1 MISAGLFLALIFQAR
16 DVGADMKTL
25 GAVEQ
30 VLILPWKVKLSARI
44 DTGASSS
51 SLHAQD
57 IHVKDDHVEFKL
69 AEPGGSR
76 QVNLPLHGWRRIRTS
91 GGGGRRP
98 AVRVQ
103 LCIGGQLISA
113 TVNLIDRSGMNYPLL
128 IGRDVLANRFVVDVS
143 QHNMTSLDCPKGD
156 VD

>member
-1 MISAGLFLALIFQAR
+1 MDASAG
-16 DVGADMKTL
+16 MKTL

-30 VLILPWKVKLSARI
+30 VLILPWKVTLSARI

-51 SLHAQD
+51 SLHARD
-57 IHVKDDHVEFKL
+57 IQVKDDTVEFKL
-69 AEPGGSR
+69 AGPGGSR
-76 QVNLPLHGWRRIRTS
+76 QVTLPLHGWRRIRTS
-91 GGGGRRP
+91 EGDGRRP
-98 AVRVQ
+98 AVRMQ

-128 IGRDVLANRFVVDVS
+128 IGRDVLSNRFVVDVS
-143 QHNMTSLDCPKGD
+143 QHNMTSLDCPKGN